1 METFNRQFLLDSF
14 AVDLTSMAEFKP
26 GLPVVYE
33 DDSSVSE
40 YFTNALTGDL
50 QLLFGMLLLMLS
62 IALAPFVTIFA
73 PVIIIVIAITVAYAL
88 LLWGGV

>member
-1 METFNRQFLLDSF
+1 METFNRQILLDSF
-14 AVDLTSMAEFKP
+14 EVDLTSMAEFKL